1 MFRDK
6 KGVIGE
12 TINLGFATILIVVL
26 SLLFFLFSGI
36 IRGGISG
43 SLTEKSEDL
52 VLKQEAENSLIAYLK
67 TPVIIQRNDI
77 SQDILMVDLIR
88 LSVNEKAYEELL
100 KSKSLEIFDG
110 VYDEYSL
117 SIGDIEV
124 KTTAEKIST
133 ASKKIAF
140 IDIPLNQNEEK
151 MRVILMIK

>member
-67 TPVIIQRNDI
+67 TPLIIERNDI
-77 SQDILMVDLIR
+77 SQEILIVDLIR
-88 LSVNEKAYEELL
+88 LAVNEKAYEELL